1 MAKARIDAIAHAALE
16 QLRPPAHRSQAQRG
30 QVLKQGGVLPDWR
43 KRISD
48 HIAYALLVY
57 TGLQIFVTIA
67 ALREG
72 SASVLPGLALV
83 VLVAGIIPACRMME
97 RRWTRLS
104 DAEAADPA
112 RAGAF
117 YRDRA
122 MVWGA
127 AIGLPFIVTGGFR
140 LMVLLLR

>member
-1 MAKARIDAIAHAALE
+1 ML
-16 QLRPPAHRSQAQRG
+16 
-30 QVLKQGGVLPDWR
+30 DWR

-83 VLVAGIIPACRMME
+83 VLVAGIIPC
-97 RRWTRLS
+97 LS
-104 DAEAADPA
+104 PD
-112 RAGAF
+112 
-117 YRDRA
+117 
-122 MVWGA
+122 GA
-127 AIGLPFIVTGGFR
+127 AMDAVER
-140 LMVLLLR
+140 CRSR

>member
-1 MAKARIDAIAHAALE
+1 MAKARLDAPADAFADAAVGKS
-16 QLRPPAHRSQAQRG
+16 RPHVRHGSAPHR
-30 QVLKQGGVLPDWR
+30 QGGILLDWR

-83 VLVAGIIPACRMME
+83 VLVGAIIPACRMME

-104 DAEAADPA
+104 DAEAGDPA

-117 YRDRA
+117 YKDRA
-122 MVWGA
+122 MVWAA
-127 AIGLPFIVTGGFR
+127 AIGLPFVVTGGFR
-140 LMVLLLR
+140 LVAMMMA

>member
-1 MAKARIDAIAHAALE
+1 MAKARLDAPADVVLHK
-16 QLRPPAHRSQAQRG
+16 LRPHAPNGSAPR
-30 QVLKQGGVLPDWR
+30 KQGGILLDWR

-83 VLVAGIIPACRMME
+83 VLVGAIIPACRMME

-104 DAEAADPA
+104 DAEAGDPA

-117 YRDRA
+117 ARDRA
-122 MVWGA
+122 MVWA
-127 AIGLPFIVTGGFR
+127 TAIGLPFLVTGGFR
-140 LMVLLLR
+140 MIVMMMG

>member
-1 MAKARIDAIAHAALE
+1 MAKARIDAIARVAP
-16 QLRPPAHRSQAQRG
+16 QKLRPPAH
-30 QVLKQGGVLPDWR
+30 LKQGDAVLDWR

-67 ALREG
+67 ALHGTGG
-72 SASVLPGLALV
+72 SLLPSLALV
-83 VLVAGIIPACRMME
+83 LLVGGIIPACRQME

-104 DAEAADPA
+104 DAEATDPA
-112 RAGAF
+112 RAPVF

>member
-1 MAKARIDAIAHAALE
+1 ML
-16 QLRPPAHRSQAQRG
+16 
-30 QVLKQGGVLPDWR
+30 DWR

-83 VLVAGIIPACRMME
+83 VLVAGIIPACRQME

-104 DAEAADPA
+104 DAEAVDPA
-112 RAGAF
+112 RAPAF

-122 MVWGA
+122 LRGG
-127 AIGLPFIVTGGFR
+127 AIGLPFIVTGAFACWP
-140 LMVLLLR
+140 

>member
-1 MAKARIDAIAHAALE
+1 MAKARLDAPADVVSRNSRPHADSVWTP
-16 QLRPPAHRSQAQRG
+16 R
-30 QVLKQGGVLPDWR
+30 KQGGILLDWR

-83 VLVAGIIPACRMME
+83 VLVGAIIPACRMME

-104 DAEAADPA
+104 DAEAGDPA
-112 RAGAF
+112 RAAAF

-122 MVWGA
+122 MVWTA

-140 LMVLLLR
+140 LVAMMMA

>member
-1 MAKARIDAIAHAALE
+1 MAKARLDAPADVFADAAVGKS
-16 QLRPPAHRSQAQRG
+16 RPHVRRGSASHR
-30 QVLKQGGVLPDWR
+30 QGGILLDWR

-72 SASVLPGLALV
+72 RASVLPGLALV
-83 VLVAGIIPACRMME
+83 VLVGAIIPACRMME

-104 DAEAADPA
+104 DAEACDPA

-117 YRDRA
+117 YKDRA
-122 MVWGA
+122 MVWAA

-140 LMVLLLR
+140 LVAMMMA

>member
-1 MAKARIDAIAHAALE
+1 MAKARVEAIARIAPRKA
-16 QLRPPAHRSQAQRG
+16 RPIPRTRRG
-30 QVLKQGGVLPDWR
+30 EAMLDWR

-57 TGLQIFVTIA
+57 TGLQILVTIA

-83 VLVAGIIPACRMME
+83 VLVAGIIPACRQME

-104 DAEAADPA
+104 DAEAGDPA
-112 RAGAF
+112 RAPAF

-122 MVWGA
+122 LVWGA

-140 LMVLLLR
+140 LLAMMVG